1 MQIISSKDNEIVKNI
16 KKLKE
21 KKYRDLENKFIV
33 EGIKLVEEA
42 IQENADIKQI
52 VVCDDDVQEGNLSKE
67 YMYKIAKYDCIYV
80 TAKVFQVL
88 SDVKTPQGILA
99 VIEKKNTNTA
109 LDFSQDIIIALDD
122 IQDPGN
128 LGTILRTVDSAGLHQ
143 IILSKNSADAFNPK
157 VVRSTMGAIFRVNII
172 IAENLEE
179 MLKQAQKNKFEIM
192 VTSLDTPNSIY
203 DIKYKNKVIV
213 IGNEANG
220 VSKPIQDMADKKV
233 KIPMLGKTE
242 SLNASVAA
250 SIMIY
255 EYVRGKIVS
264 TGIL

>member
-1 MQIISSKDNEIVKNI
+1 M
-16 KKLKE
+16 
-21 KKYRDLENKFIV
+21 
-33 EGIKLVEEA
+33 
-42 IQENADIKQI
+42 
-52 VVCDDDVQEGNLSKE
+52 
-67 YMYKIAKYDCIYV
+67 
-80 TAKVFQVL
+80 
-88 SDVKTPQGILA
+88 A
-99 VIEKKNTNTA
+99 VIEKKNTNTT

-128 LGTILRTVDSAGLHQ
+128 LGTILRTVDSAGLNQ

-192 VTSLDTPNSIY
+192 VTSLDTQNSIY
-203 DIKYKNKVIV
+203 DVKYKNKVIV

-255 EYVRGKIVS
+255 EYVRGKIV
-264 TGIL
+264 